1 MSDAPDG
8 IAGPGGGQGAPSV
21 GRMAIAVL
29 SMVGLFVSLYL
40 LGHALGLTGP
50 LICGIGECGTVQA
63 SKWARIGPL
72 PVSAVGVGGY
82 LAMLGVALWGLQPS
96 GQRAPAVSWLLLG
109 LSSVAFAFSAWL
121 TWLEAFV
128 IRAWCLWCVA
138 SAILVT
144 FIFLAALTE
153 VKRLRGGS
161 RT

>member
-1 MSDAPDG
+1 
-8 IAGPGGGQGAPSV
+8 
-21 GRMAIAVL
+21 MAIAVL

-40 LGHALGLTGP
+40 LGHSLGLTGP

-72 PVSAVGVGGY
+72 PVSALGVGGY

-109 LSSVAFAFSAWL
+109 MSSVALAYSAWL

-128 IRAWCLWCVA
+128 IRAWCLWCVT

-144 FIFLAALTE
+144 FIFLAALSE
-153 VKRLRGGS
+153 VKRLRDGS
-161 RT
+161 GT